1 MRRAEPTIRRDGQ
14 IPHRTGFK
22 MGCGKSGFILTFTLG
37 ILLALTLLFVP
48 LLGMPGNVRRQAMR
62 VAEDVQKVYDAESS
76 LLLLLEGLPHTAI
89 PGLPPVTETA
99 LGPYGSLCASP
110 DSSVEVCALTVS
122 RLHSLGYR
130 EWHAGVQAY
139 RESLREQILTSP
151 ALRRYSGNRRLFEA
165 PGSTHLQVEDG
176 DLRLHVPGS
185 VTSLNVLVSGDVVV
199 EGATQYDTLRI
210 YATGQVTVKG
220 NVRAAFLEVAAGE
233 RVEVSGAVRFCGM
246 LSARREVRLRGRV
259 IADYPS
265 MAIAIGQNGT
275 EVNVDAGVRFAGL
288 RASFPGGAAEGDS
301 VMPAFMEGRK
311 LVFGRLV
318 RR

>member
-1 MRRAEPTIRRDGQ
+1 MRR
-14 IPHRTGFK
+14 
-22 MGCGKSGFILTFTLG
+22 GKSGFVLAFTLG
-37 ILLALTLLFVP
+37 IILALTLLFAT
-48 LLGMPGNVRRQAMR
+48 LLGLPGNVRRQAMR
-62 VAEDVQKVYDAESS
+62 VAADVQEVYDAESS
-76 LLLLLEGLPHTAI
+76 LLLHLAGIPHSVAAGGEL
-89 PGLPPVTETA
+89 GLPPVSEST
-99 LGPYGSLCASP
+99 LGPYGRLCAGR

-122 RLHSLGYR
+122 RLQALGYR
-130 EWHAGVQAY
+130 EWHAGMQAY
-139 RESLREQILTSP
+139 RDGLRERIVSSP

-210 YATGQVTVKG
+210 YATGQVTLKG

-288 RASFPGGAAEGDS
+288 RAAFPGGAAEGDS